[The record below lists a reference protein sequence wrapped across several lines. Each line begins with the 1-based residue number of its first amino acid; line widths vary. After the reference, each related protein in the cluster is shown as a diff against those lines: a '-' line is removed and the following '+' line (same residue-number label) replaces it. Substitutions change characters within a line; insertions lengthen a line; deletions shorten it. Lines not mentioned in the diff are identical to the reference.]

1 MKTIMITI
9 IALFGLMLS
18 AAEPAGDWPSI
29 KMGSVE
35 LMAPTNPRNP
45 VQVHFSDGS
54 ETWLV
59 VNRSAAE
66 FFLPDR
72 TRVLSKYRPVVK
84 EMPDGWFIISFKPK

>member
-1 MKTIMITI
+1 MITTI
-9 IALFGLMLS
+9 GLLGLMLS
-18 AAEPAGDWPSI
+18 GAGLAGDWPSI

-54 ETWLV
+54 ETWLG

-66 FFLPDR
+66 FFSPDR
-72 TRVLSKYRPVVK
+72 TRVSSKYRPVVK
-84 EMPDGWFIISFKPK
+84 EMSDGWFIISFEPK